1 MERQQK
7 EKQEHHK
14 DGVISPVLA
23 NLFMHY
29 VFDDYMSKEF
39 PSIPWVRYADDGAL
53 NCSSIH
59 QAKYIIKVLDKR
71 FKMFGLELNLDKTKI
86 VYCRDSNRN
95 NNYEQIQFD
104 FLGFTFKPR
113 KAKGK
118 NGEMFTSFL
127 PGISNKAQKSIRE
140 EARNWRLQL
149 KVDRSIKDIAEQY
162 NPKIQGWI
170 NYYSHFY
177 KEELCYVLAYI
188 NKCISKWA
196 KHKYKKIKSR
206 RRAGKLVTE
215 IAKREPELFA
225 HWKFGVIRTA
235 M

>member
-1 MERQQK
+1 
-7 EKQEHHK
+7 
-14 DGVISPVLA
+14 
-23 NLFMHY
+23 
-29 VFDDYMSKEF
+29 
-39 PSIPWVRYADDGAL
+39 
-53 NCSSIH
+53 
-59 QAKYIIKVLDKR
+59 
-71 FKMFGLELNLDKTKI
+71 
-86 VYCRDSNRN
+86 
-95 NNYEQIQFD
+95 
-104 FLGFTFKPR
+104 
-113 KAKGK
+113 
-118 NGEMFTSFL
+118 MFTSFL

-140 EARNWRLQL
+140 EVRNWRLQL

-177 KEELCYVLAYI
+177 KEELRYVLAYI